1 MIDIVSNDDEDVMIE
16 AARELTAV
24 LMTSMVMLAE

>member
-16 AARELTAV
+16 AVRELTAV
-24 LMTSMVMLAE
+24 LMTSMVMLAD